1 MPHVASSLLFG
12 SVVRRL
18 CTEMEFLSHCMSNTI
33 LSGISHGCSNN
44 YYNFKHLSL
53 RRLGEEV
60 MLAGYQLNV
69 LLQPVLVQLLTDR
82 SNLITELF
90 K

>member
-1 MPHVASSLLFG
+1 MAVQIII
-12 SVVRRL
+12 R
-18 CTEMEFLSHCMSNTI
+18 T
-33 LSGISHGCSNN
+33 
-44 YYNFKHLSL
+44 SL

-60 MLAGYQLNV
+60 ILTGYQLNV
-69 LLQPVLVQLLTDR
+69 LLQPVLVQLFTDR